1 VIRIT
6 LYGRSDCPLCDAMR
20 AVVERVARDVP
31 IVVEHVDVDSDPAL
45 VAAYGDEV
53 PVLCVD
59 GRRAFAG
66 RVDAGALRAR
76 LAAAGG
82 PLGSRS

>member
-59 GRRAFAG
+59 GRKAFAG